1 MKNDL
6 KKNFITKPLGSKKDL
21 KAFLLDAAAAEA
33 RFVIY
38 SPKHFTGLVFKNKK
52 DLDVTIAKNLIID
65 PLKNFFIDFTKDLDY
80 AISEVD
86 KGRFSFAILLNPVKI
101 AEMRDAAFL
110 GNRMPQ
116 KSTYFYPKV
125 LTGLVINVF

>member
-1 MKNDL
+1 M
-6 KKNFITKPLGSKKDL
+6 
-21 KAFLLDAAAAEA
+21 
-33 RFVIY
+33 
-38 SPKHFTGLVFKNKK
+38 
-52 DLDVTIAKNLIID
+52 
-65 PLKNFFIDFTKDLDY
+65 DY

-101 AEMRDAAFL
+101 AEIRDVAFL